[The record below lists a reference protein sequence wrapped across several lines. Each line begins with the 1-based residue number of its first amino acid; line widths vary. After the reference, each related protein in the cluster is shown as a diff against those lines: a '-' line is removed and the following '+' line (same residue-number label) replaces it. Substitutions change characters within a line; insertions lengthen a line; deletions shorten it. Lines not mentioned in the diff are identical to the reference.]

1 MRNLNYD
8 YERLTIDKT
17 TKQEHFHAT
26 YENAMEAI
34 DGLRKKFGGSSLF
47 GNEKDDSFKSS
58 IGQIYQTFGGEELY
72 PSVNSP
78 FLAKKWKISYVFTKN
93 FRKKKIISQIICI
106 FAPII
111 YGNMEV
117 KKLNRLKVVMAE
129 KDLSNTWLSERL
141 GVSQAT
147 VSKWMTNFSQPNLET
162 LIKISKVLNVD
173 LNELVRPDEVQ
184 IDEEA

>member
-1 MRNLNYD
+1 MAYARSLA
-8 YERLTIDKT
+8 EV
-17 TKQEHFHAT
+17 HFSAT
-26 YENAMEAI
+26 RRMTRSRVASA
-34 DGLRKKFGGSSLF
+34 
-47 GNEKDDSFKSS
+47 KSIRHS
-58 IGQIYQTFGGEELY
+58 VAKN

-78 FLAKKWKISYVFTKN
+78 FLAKKWKISYVFIKN

-106 FAPII
+106 FTPII

-129 KDLSNTWLSERL
+129 KDLSNTWLSDRL

>member
-1 MRNLNYD
+1 M
-8 YERLTIDKT
+8 
-17 TKQEHFHAT
+17 
-26 YENAMEAI
+26 
-34 DGLRKKFGGSSLF
+34 
-47 GNEKDDSFKSS
+47 
-58 IGQIYQTFGGEELY
+58 
-72 PSVNSP
+72 
-78 FLAKKWKISYVFTKN
+78 FLCKNIKN
-93 FRKKKIISQIICI
+93 FRKKKFISIFICI

-129 KDLSNTWLSERL
+129 KDLSNTWLSEKL

-173 LNELVRPDEVQ
+173 VNELIRPDEVQ
-184 IDEEA
+184 IDEEV